1 MYQTVSIPSL
11 HLEYQLW
18 VRELIFYKEEI
29 KIFESHLEEL
39 VSRNTR
45 QGVQVQIEHFQNQ
58 FICQK
63 EVIDILKH
71 KLNISEK
78 QLAAFVYDLSGGV
91 IDSMRMDNHSELR
104 DEIQTFR
111 KLYKKLKTDFRRFE
125 TEWM

>member
-1 MYQTVSIPSL
+1 MYQTVSIRSL

-39 VSRNTR
+39 VSRNTK

-71 KLNISEK
+71 KLNISER

-91 IDSMRMDNHSELR
+91 IESVRMDNHSDLR
-104 DEIQTFR
+104 EEVMTFR
-111 KLYKKLKTDFRRFE
+111 KLYKKLKTDFRNFE

>member
-1 MYQTVSIPSL
+1 MYQTVSIRSL

-71 KLNISEK
+71 KLNISER

-104 DEIQTFR
+104 EEIQTFR
-111 KLYKKLKTDFRRFE
+111 KLYKKLKTDFRYFE

>member
-1 MYQTVSIPSL
+1 MYQTVSIRSL

-29 KIFESHLEEL
+29 KIFERHLEEL

-45 QGVQVQIEHFQNQ
+45 QGVQAQIEQFQNQ

-71 KLNISEK
+71 KLNISER

-91 IDSMRMDNHSELR
+91 IESVRMDNHSELR
-104 DEIQTFR
+104 EEIQTFR
-111 KLYKKLKTDFRRFE
+111 RLYKKLKTDFRNFE

>member
-1 MYQTVSIPSL
+1 MYQTVSIRSL

-71 KLNISEK
+71 KLNISER

-91 IDSMRMDNHSELR
+91 IDSIRMDNHSELR
-104 DEIQTFR
+104 EEIQTFR
-111 KLYKKLKTDFRRFE
+111 KLYKKLKTDFRYFE

>member
-1 MYQTVSIPSL
+1 MYQTVSIRSL

-29 KIFESHLEEL
+29 KIFESHLEDL

-71 KLNISEK
+71 KLNISER

-91 IDSMRMDNHSELR
+91 IESVRMYNHSDLR
-104 DEIQTFR
+104 EEVMTFR
-111 KLYKKLKTDFRRFE
+111 KLYKKLKTDFRNF
-125 TEWM
+125 

>member
-1 MYQTVSIPSL
+1 MYQTVSIRSL

-71 KLNISEK
+71 KLNISER
-78 QLAAFVYDLSGGV
+78 QLAAFVYDLSGDV

-104 DEIQTFR
+104 EEIQTFR
-111 KLYKKLKTDFRRFE
+111 KLYKKLKTDFRYFE

>member
-1 MYQTVSIPSL
+1 MYQTVSIRSL

-29 KIFESHLEEL
+29 KIFESHLEDL

-71 KLNISEK
+71 KLNISER

-91 IDSMRMDNHSELR
+91 IDSIRMDNHSELR
-104 DEIQTFR
+104 EEIQTFR
-111 KLYKKLKTDFRRFE
+111 RLYKKLKTYFRHFE

>member
-1 MYQTVSIPSL
+1 MYQTVSIRSL

-18 VRELIFYKEEI
+18 VRELIFHKEEI

-39 VSRNTR
+39 VSRNTK

-71 KLNISEK
+71 KLNISER

-91 IDSMRMDNHSELR
+91 IESVRMDNHSDLR
-104 DEIQTFR
+104 EEVMTFR
-111 KLYKKLKTDFRRFE
+111 KLYKKLKTDFRNFE

>member
-104 DEIQTFR
+104 EEILTFR

>member
-1 MYQTVSIPSL
+1 MYQTVSIRSL

-18 VRELIFYKEEI
+18 VRELTFYKEEI

-71 KLNISEK
+71 KLNISER

-91 IDSMRMDNHSELR
+91 IESVRMDNHSDLR
-104 DEIQTFR
+104 EEIQTFR
-111 KLYKKLKTDFRRFE
+111 RLYKKLKTDFRHFE